1 MKMNWLM
8 LVLFI
13 FGCATTKDRIINVSR
28 GMADSEVR
36 DIMGTPVDRTFRGE
50 QELWSYPAA
59 KEGQFKVIVFQNRKV
74 VDLLNAVEGD
84 ANHLLGKSDVNTAGK
99 RNYVCTGKNEFG
111 RFAEG
116 GGCSLYGCWAPGGSC
131 NGFGCTSAGFCSSRG
146 CPNKVESF
154 KCDD

>member
-1 MKMNWLM
+1 MSC
-8 LVLFI
+8 LFL
-13 FGCATTKDRIINVSR
+13 GACATTKDRIINVSR
-28 GMADSEVR
+28 GMTDSEVR

-50 QELWSYPAA
+50 QELWSYPSGH
-59 KEGQFKVIVFQNRKV
+59 EGQSKVIVFQNKKV
-74 VDLLNAVEGD
+74 VDLVNASEGD
-84 ANHLLGKSDVNTAGK
+84 SNHTMDKVDVNTANH
-99 RNYVCTGKNEFG
+99 RTYVCRGKNDFG

-131 NGFGCTSAGFCSSRG
+131 NGFGCTSTGFCSSRG